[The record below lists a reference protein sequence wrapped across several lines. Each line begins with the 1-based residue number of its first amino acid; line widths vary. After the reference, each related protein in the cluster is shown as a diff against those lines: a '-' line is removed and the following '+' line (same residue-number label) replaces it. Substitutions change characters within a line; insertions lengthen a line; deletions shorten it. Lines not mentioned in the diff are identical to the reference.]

1 MVTKKLSFRGF
12 NLGKAITLSLY
23 FTARSDPST
32 TDVSSYTTAATVP
45 WKVIT
50 MPATGRYESE
60 VTWTSKFGFSN
71 TQSGGGVAGGQTTS
85 SGLTYIPIEA
95 SVPVEPVPGSPH
107 LGSQVQAINNIGRPA
122 TISLGFIEELDTDR
136 EYMHPVLTYPNVG
149 NGLSVVGSPARMLSV
164 HVSLNHQEAARD
176 GLSGGI
182 ASPTDQPIWEVDLL
196 SLNPSTV
203 IRISQDPT
211 TGAFVASNTSADAV
225 PAPLNVHDFGRIT
238 LKEIE
243 GPTRVARELRIC
255 RWCTQPWAIEDETHV
270 LLECDADAPR
280 GLREVFLQ
288 AVFTAVPSLRKA
300 HFRLSSVVLLDML
313 LRGSTTLPILASY
326 VADIFELC
334 DTTPPLLPQDNA
346 PEQDVA
352 GRA

>member
-71 TQSGGGVAGGQTTS
+71 TQSGGGVAGGQTAS

-95 SVPVEPVPGSPH
+95 SVPVAGQVTTLSVTPNNPTGQLSYSFTEPVPGSPH

-238 LKEIE
+238 GVVTPAIGSGHGANNGGARDDAHAASAAAAAPSASANASRRPGDYRCECS
-243 GPTRVARELRIC
+243 GPSWPAWWRSE
-255 RWCTQPWAIEDETHV
+255 
-270 LLECDADAPR
+270 
-280 GLREVFLQ
+280 
-288 AVFTAVPSLRKA
+288 
-300 HFRLSSVVLLDML
+300 
-313 LRGSTTLPILASY
+313 
-326 VADIFELC
+326 
-334 DTTPPLLPQDNA
+334 
-346 PEQDVA
+346 
-352 GRA
+352 